1 MHRVRL
7 VSVCV
12 EDRIG
17 ELARMT
23 KVLAEVGVSIRWL
36 TIASGLQVGVIKLLV
51 DRTETAQ
58 AALADHGYTVSLGEV
73 LAVEVDDK
81 PGALARVVETL
92 ARHRLHVVNASG
104 PLIGSGSGAVLLIEL
119 DDLEQAQLALKG
131 HQVRLITEEDL
142 VRR

>member
-7 VSVCV
+7 VSVYV

-17 ELARMT
+17 ELARTT
-23 KVLAEVGVSIRWL
+23 KVLAEAGVSIRWV
-36 TIASGLQVGVIKLLV
+36 TIASGPRVGVIKLLV

-73 LAVEVDDK
+73 LAVEVDDE
-81 PGALARVVETL
+81 PGGLARVAETL
-92 ARHRLHVVNASG
+92 ARHKLNVIDASG
-104 PLIGSGSGAVLLIEL
+104 FVIASGSRAVLLIEV

-131 HQVRLITEEDL
+131 PRVRLVTEEDL
-142 VRR
+142 VKL